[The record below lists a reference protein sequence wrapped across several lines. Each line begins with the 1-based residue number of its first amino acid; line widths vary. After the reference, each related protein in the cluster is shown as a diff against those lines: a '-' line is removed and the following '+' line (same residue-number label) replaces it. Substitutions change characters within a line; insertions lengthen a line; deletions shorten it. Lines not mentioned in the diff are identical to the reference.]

1 MKNTVTNETTL
12 KRVPSFIILAIL
24 LLLSSVI
31 AVNSFKHANKPPI
44 LQPFIPLILQWSGIL
59 ISVITAFLAFTQY
72 RLVKDKIALLIG
84 LTTFFSGVIE
94 ACPTLFMSS
103 LSLHLDTNVW
113 LFTNFL
119 SNLTLAIGLLF
130 VLNKLRSS
138 QKQLEYHA
146 SHDALTNLYNRREFE
161 NVLDRIITSYAEKK
175 HSFALFLIDI
185 DNFKNINDTLG
196 HSHGDD
202 FLKKFAKKLSNLIR
216 QGDIVARIGGDEF
229 TVIIPHLN
237 SPDVALKLA
246 NRILNNLN
254 IPYQVG
260 EKTFTNTV
268 SIGIAIYPDNGLSAE
283 KLLKNA
289 DIAMYN
295 SKKAGKNTYSFV

>member
-1 MKNTVTNETTL
+1 MKNTFINEATL
-12 KRVPSFIILAIL
+12 KRAPLLLGLGIL
-24 LLLSSVI
+24 LLFS
-31 AVNSFKHANKPPI
+31 AAMGVNSFNPFNRPPF
-44 LQPFIPLILQWSGIL
+44 LEHFIPLILQWSAVL
-59 ISVITAFLAFTQY
+59 ISVITALLAFTQY
-72 RLVKDKIALLIG
+72 RLVQDKIALLIG
-84 LTTFFSGVIE
+84 LTTLLSGIIE
-94 ACPTLFMSS
+94 GSPTFLGF
-103 LSLHLDTNVW
+103 SLHIDTNIW

-119 SNLTLAIGLLF
+119 SDLTLAIGLLF

-138 QKQLEYHA
+138 QKQLQYHA

-161 NVLDRIITSYAEKK
+161 SVLDRIIINYADKK

-185 DNFKNINDTLG
+185 DNFKTINDTLG

-237 SPDVALKLA
+237 SPDIAIKLA

-260 EKTFTNTV
+260 EKIFTHTV
-268 SIGIAIYPDNGLSAE
+268 SIGIAIYPDHGLNAE

-289 DIAMYN
+289 DIAMYK